1 LIISCA
7 LCDKQMD
14 TKKEPVKV
22 TVKWVLQELLKMND
36 IKEEKEFPR
45 VVKIC
50 TNCWENTLVKKPDK
64 EDLSWE
70 FNKEI

>member
-1 LIISCA
+1 
-7 LCDKQMD
+7 MD
-14 TKKEPVKV
+14 TKKESVKV
-22 TVKWVLQELLKMND
+22 TVEWVLQELLKMND
-36 IKEEKEFPR
+36 IKDDKEFPR

-50 TNCWENTLVKKPDK
+50 VNCWDNTLVKKSDK